1 MANARVRRAGGEIAD
16 DVLRDVFERLPG
28 YQDLLR
34 CAATCK
40 RWRRLVTDR
49 AFLRRIGLWPP
60 TARQPSILAGI
71 FYQITC
77 PVGKPRRKH
86 GQPPEFLNL
95 HLGGAH
101 TTFSSFVHGAHLTFG
116 SLVDNDDGLFA
127 YARPLASRRGLL
139 LVSILLPTM
148 FDDMG
153 GTGARDKIQL
163 VVCRPVVDKQR
174 SLLPLLNF
182 DLSGFLD
189 WDLTGC
195 ALLTDED
202 QGVID
207 YLDQRSQQRSSSF
220 QVFLT
225 YTGDNGTIYVYMYSS
240 ATDTWSTPTK
250 FCQAS
255 HLIRCGPFAGVV
267 TPNTVHWLYKDETS
281 FYTLNVNAITTDVSL
296 TKIPIHVEGCRQW
309 GRVLF
314 PCVSGEGKLSFVSM
328 RNHGILVL
336 WTKQEQDD
344 DGYDREAS
352 SGGWLGSD
360 LINLGSKYEI
370 NNVFYAERRGAMLI
384 ERCGGSFFTVD
395 LKSKEKASIDIKG
408 EDMEPHKGYYRFPM
422 YHCSSTWCNGVYG
435 RRWFDFITPV
445 LYEMDWVIDRG
456 MLSATDQ
463 RLDENGLIQ

>member
-1 MANARVRRAGGEIAD
+1 MTNGRVRRAGGEIAD
-16 DVLRDVFERLPG
+16 DILRDVFQRLPG
-28 YQDLLR
+28 YQHLLR

-40 RWRRLVTDR
+40 RWRGLVTDR
-49 AFLRRIGLWPP
+49 AFLRRIALWPQ
-60 TARQPSILAGI
+60 TARGPSILAGI

-77 PVGKPRRKH
+77 PVGKPRPKH

-95 HLGGAH
+95 QLGGAH
-101 TTFSSFVHGAHLTFG
+101 ATFSSFVHGAHLTFG

-148 FDDMG
+148 FDGMG
-153 GTGARDKIQL
+153 GTARDKL
-163 VVCRPVVDKQR
+163 LLAVCRPVVDKQR
-174 SLLPLLNF
+174 SLLPLLSF
-182 DLSGFLD
+182 DLSGSLD
-189 WDLTGC
+189 WHLTGC

-202 QGVID
+202 HGVID
-207 YLDQRSQQRSSSF
+207 YLDQRRERSSSF

-225 YTGDNGTIYVYMYSS
+225 CTGDNGIIYVYMYSS

-267 TPNTVHWLYKDETS
+267 TRNTVHWLYKDETS
-281 FYTLNVNAITTDVSL
+281 FYTLDVKAITTDVSL
-296 TKIPIHVEGCRQW
+296 TKIPIHVEACRQW

-314 PCVSGEGKLSFVSM
+314 PCVSGEGNLSFVSM

-344 DGYDREAS
+344 DGYGREAS
-352 SGGWLGSD
+352 SRGWLGAD
-360 LINLGSKYEI
+360 LINLGSKDEI

-384 ERCGGSFFTVD
+384 ERCGGSFFTID
-395 LKSKEKASIDIKG
+395 LKSKEKAYIDIKAR
-408 EDMEPHKGYYRFPM
+408 KR
-422 YHCSSTWCNGVYG
+422 GV
-435 RRWFDFITPV
+435 
-445 LYEMDWVIDRG
+445 
-456 MLSATDQ
+456 
-463 RLDENGLIQ
+463 IQEIS